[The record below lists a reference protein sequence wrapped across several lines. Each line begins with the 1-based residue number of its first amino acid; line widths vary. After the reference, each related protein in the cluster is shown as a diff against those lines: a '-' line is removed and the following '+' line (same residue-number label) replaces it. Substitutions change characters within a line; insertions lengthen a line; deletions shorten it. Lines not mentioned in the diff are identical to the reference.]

1 MSEKIVVRQAT
12 TADVEAILNI
22 YAKYVSDTTVSF
34 EVEVPT
40 VEAFQT
46 RMEQIQAQFPLQ
58 EYGDVPEEPK
68 LPEEALT
75 IEEIERILTNSAQ
88 MVSVSPKMV
97 AKKG

>member
-1 MSEKIVVRQAT
+1 MSEKIVIRQAT
-12 TADVEAILNI
+12 TADAEAILNI
-22 YAKYVSDTTVSF
+22 YGGYIRDTTVSF

-58 EYGDVPEEPK
+58 EYGDIPEEPK

-88 MVSVSPKMV
+88 IVSAFPKLV
-97 AKKG
+97 TKNA

>member
-12 TADVEAILNI
+12 IADVEAILNI

-58 EYGDVPEEPK
+58 STVMYRRSRNYRK
-68 LPEEALT
+68 
-75 IEEIERILTNSAQ
+75 RH
-88 MVSVSPKMV
+88 
-97 AKKG
+97 